1 MGKNELTL
9 KKVTKTNAIE
19 SGDKRKKMNSKNLPF
34 YLMTVPAFLLFLLF
48 HTFPALQ
55 GIFYSFTNW
64 DGLSLD
70 YNFVGLKNY
79 LNLFKDGN
87 ILNSYLFTFKFAILS
102 TIVVNV
108 LSLMIAMGLNAK
120 IKGKNFF
127 RAVYFLPNVL
137 GVLIVGFI
145 FNFIFSNVIP
155 QLGTKLDI
163 GFLSLNILGSE
174 KYAWLGIV
182 IVAVW
187 QACAFNVILYL
198 SGLQTVPSELY
209 EASSLDGANKWQEFW
224 KITFPMIAP
233 FFTINMVLSMKNFLM
248 VFDQVVA
255 LTNGGPGR
263 STESI
268 SLLIFKSG
276 FAGGEFAYQSAN
288 SVIYFIV
295 IVIISVFQIKVLQ
308 KREMDM

>member
-1 MGKNELTL
+1 MKLKN
-9 KKVTKTNAIE
+9 V
-19 SGDKRKKMNSKNLPF
+19 PF
-34 YLMTVPAFLLFLLF
+34 YLMTVPALLLFAIF
-48 HTFPALQ
+48 HTYPALQ
-55 GIFYSFTNW
+55 GIYYSFTNW
-64 DGLSLD
+64 DGLSFTYD
-70 YNFVGLKNY
+70 FVGIKNY
-79 LNLFKDGN
+79 LNLFKDLN
-87 ILNSYLFTFKFAILS
+87 ILNSYLFTFKFAIIS
-102 TIVVNV
+102 TILVNV
-108 LSLMIAMGLNAK
+108 LSLLIAIGLNAK

-127 RAVYFLPNVL
+127 RATYFLPNVL

-155 QLGTKLDI
+155 NLGDKLDI
-163 GFLSLNILGSE
+163 GFLSINILGSE
-174 KYAWLGIV
+174 KFAWLGIV

-248 VFDQVVA
+248 VFDQIVA
-255 LTNGGPGR
+255 LTGGGPGR
-263 STESI
+263 ATESI
-268 SLLIFKSG
+268 SLLIYKGG
-276 FAGGEFAYQSAN
+276 FQGGEFAYQSAN

-295 IVIISVFQIKVLQ
+295 IVVISVIQIKVLQ